1 MNLEKFSKKS
11 GKAIAKSY
19 LNVVKF
25 SKAFRIFVL
34 AFLMLMCWW
43 IFTTSIKAT
52 TVLAVCVILIVCNH
66 LVVQNQVRQYNSMTY
81 ILTEL
86 LDAEKYLELC
96 QVLNEK
102 IKRTSGM
109 SALNLANAYYWTG
122 HFDKAKETL
131 EKAVING
138 NKQATTV
145 MDVQYDMVNFNI
157 LAELGDIT
165 SCEMLIARMEKRIY
179 DNQNKPKFTEVLEQF
194 LLNMKAGLAFAKGDF
209 EEYISLDA
217 QHPEAPSKLKHIS
230 RQYRLALCYEALGS
244 RNMAETYL
252 ENTLSANGS
261 LYIQKLAKD
270 KLNKLKGEK

>member
-96 QVLNEK
+96 QLLNEK

-109 SALNLANAYYWTG
+109 PSTLPTPITG
-122 HFDKAKETL
+122 PVTL
-131 EKAVING
+131 TRQRRLLKRLSST
-138 NKQATTV
+138 AT
-145 MDVQYDMVNFNI
+145 
-157 LAELGDIT
+157 
-165 SCEMLIARMEKRIY
+165 SRR
-179 DNQNKPKFTEVLEQF
+179 
-194 LLNMKAGLAFAKGDF
+194 LLLWM
-209 EEYISLDA
+209 S
-217 QHPEAPSKLKHIS
+217 S
-230 RQYRLALCYEALGS
+230 
-244 RNMAETYL
+244 MTW
-252 ENTLSANGS
+252 
-261 LYIQKLAKD
+261 
-270 KLNKLKGEK
+270 

>member
-1 MNLEKFSKKS
+1 M
-11 GKAIAKSY
+11 
-19 LNVVKF
+19 
-25 SKAFRIFVL
+25 L

-145 MDVQYDMVNFNI
+145 MDV
-157 LAELGDIT
+157 
-165 SCEMLIARMEKRIY
+165 
-179 DNQNKPKFTEVLEQF
+179 
-194 LLNMKAGLAFAKGDF
+194 
-209 EEYISLDA
+209 
-217 QHPEAPSKLKHIS
+217 
-230 RQYRLALCYEALGS
+230 
-244 RNMAETYL
+244 
-252 ENTLSANGS
+252 
-261 LYIQKLAKD
+261 
-270 KLNKLKGEK
+270 